1 MTWATIGADA
11 FVRQQTAVIGRAD
24 SRPTLAAIKCPT
36 LVLTGDQDNTIP
48 NSLSV
53 EMAEG
58 IFGAKLTMLPHCGHL
73 PQPEQ
78 PQATAEALVEWLR
91 L

>member
-1 MTWATIGADA
+1 
-11 FVRQQTAVIGRAD
+11 VIGRAD
-24 SRPTLAAIKCPT
+24 SRPTLAVIKCPT

-48 NSLSV
+48 NRLSV
-53 EMAEG
+53 EIAEG
-58 IFGAKLTMLPHCGHL
+58 IFGAKLTILPHCGHM

-78 PQATAEALVEWLR
+78 PQATADALVEWLR